1 MKILFQYQPVLLSK
15 LWTIL
20 TKMKRSGKAKLRPVD
35 PNLQTSDQ
43 ILLRNGRRKGFMP
56 GNPPLH
62 FSLYLKSDLDSN
74 RTVKLMSSRSLIA
87 SKRFKTF
94 GWVVFFFR
102 NFVMLSRKIYSSHFI
117 YLLCQVLNPLS
128 WLGVVCRKC
137 ARKAGVDCSCFYFY
151 LICCFVSEA
160 TFQGSVQIHRI
171 HPRLN
176 AMVRSFLRL
185 TSRTNLDKHF
195 VFSAPAGEIEMPWM
209 DRTTDKQNLIY
220 T

>member
-94 GWVVFFFR
+94 GWVVFF
-102 NFVMLSRKIYSSHFI
+102 SGI
-117 YLLCQVLNPLS
+117 LLCYLARFTLVILFISFARSWTLCLDWVSFVENVPARRVLTVVVFIFTLFAALLVKRPFK
-128 WLGVVCRKC
+128 GVSK
-137 ARKAGVDCSCFYFY
+137 Y
-151 LICCFVSEA
+151 
-160 TFQGSVQIHRI
+160 
-171 HPRLN
+171 
-176 AMVRSFLRL
+176 
-185 TSRTNLDKHF
+185 
-195 VFSAPAGEIEMPWM
+195 IEFIPG
-209 DRTTDKQNLIY
+209 
-220 T
+220 